1 MVGPLGEDVGI
12 GVLEEQVVGRG
23 GRGSKGG
30 DFFFFFFFLRSPATS
45 LGFAAFG

>member
-23 GRGSKGG
+23 VKGG
-30 DFFFFFFFLRSPATS
+30 GGVEVAKEGISEEGGVVVGVEGD
-45 LGFAAFG
+45 